1 MGSPGFRGPRRRSY
15 SIVLDRRRSRSAPWP
30 LGSHR
35 QDRVARI
42 HSRKPA
48 NPRLQHHVGVDRC
61 CALTG
66 RKSRLH
72 VRREL
77 GLRLSFCGRE
87 HPMKR
92 VLNVALFALILPL
105 SPPAARV
112 QSDPQS
118 ATRAQHPPAQNDLKK
133 KKKEEDKLCSW
144 YKANYR
150 YLSGS
155 LN

>member
-1 MGSPGFRGPRRRSY
+1 
-15 SIVLDRRRSRSAPWP
+15 
-30 LGSHR
+30 
-35 QDRVARI
+35 
-42 HSRKPA
+42 
-48 NPRLQHHVGVDRC
+48 
-61 CALTG
+61 
-66 RKSRLH
+66 
-72 VRREL
+72 
-77 GLRLSFCGRE
+77 
-87 HPMKR
+87 MKR

-155 LN
+155 LNAVKVPSPEYPEEAKKAGIGGTVIVASISHC